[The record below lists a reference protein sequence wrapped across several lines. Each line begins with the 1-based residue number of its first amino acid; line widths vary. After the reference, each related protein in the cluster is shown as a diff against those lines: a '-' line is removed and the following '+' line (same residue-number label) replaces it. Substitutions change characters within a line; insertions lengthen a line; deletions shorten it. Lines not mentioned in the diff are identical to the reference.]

1 MHIITVDLAGRKK
14 IKVCVGV
21 FPGVFRGSCSCHLR
35 WVPAKYYS
43 FFFFFCERPA
53 DTRFYKKIGLEQRI
67 LFNKIL
73 VCRVWVIPDRD
84 I

>member
-1 MHIITVDLAGRKK
+1 MFMSVKVGARK
-14 IKVCVGV
+14 ILQ
-21 FPGVFRGSCSCHLR
+21 FL
-35 WVPAKYYS
+35 
-43 FFFFFCERPA
+43 FFGERPA

-84 I
+84 EKYAPFCLEGRKVSKL